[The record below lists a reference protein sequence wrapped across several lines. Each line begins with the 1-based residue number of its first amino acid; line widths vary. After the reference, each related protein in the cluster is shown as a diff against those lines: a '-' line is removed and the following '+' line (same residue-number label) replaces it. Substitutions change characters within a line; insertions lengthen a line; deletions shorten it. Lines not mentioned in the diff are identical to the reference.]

1 MGFNILQR
9 GKITLLTFKRA
20 DGMYEVVL
28 SDHKQKKTVKRKG
41 LTEEAALQ
49 SAKDAIKQ

>member
-1 MGFNILQR
+1 MGVNIVQR
-9 GKITLLTFKRA
+9 GKITTLTYKRA
-20 DGMYEVVL
+20 DGMYGVIL

-49 SAKDAIKQ
+49 SAKEAIKK

>member
-1 MGFNILQR
+1 MGVTINQK
-9 GKITLLTFKRA
+9 GKITTLTYKRP
-20 DGMYEVVL
+20 DGMYEAVL

-49 SAKDAIKQ
+49 SAREEIKN